1 MARILIVEDEP
12 SNAEIAFTI
21 LMHAGHEVTIA
32 VNGQIALDLL
42 AHQPVDLVLMDV
54 LMPAMDGLA
63 ATRAIRR
70 DPALAHLPIVGVTA
84 VIDPTM
90 GQTLLAAGMNAVLT
104 KPYRNREL
112 REIVDVHLA
121 GRSKRGTNS
130 LPAAPTMPKPTFG
143 ETA

>member
-1 MARILIVEDEP
+1 MARILLVEDEP

-21 LMHAGHEVTIA
+21 LTHAGHDVTIA

-42 AHQPVDLVLMDV
+42 ARQAIDLVLMDV

-70 DPALAHLPIVGVTA
+70 DPALATLPIVGVTA

-90 GQTLLAAGMNAVLT
+90 GQTLLAAGMCAVLT

-112 REIVDVHLA
+112 REMVEHHLA
-121 GRSKRGTNS
+121 TRPKRGS
-130 LPAAPTMPKPTFG
+130 HPLPPLPPMSKPTFG
-143 ETA
+143 GPA